1 LVTCAI
7 VLTLL
12 SLIGLFVVTLVSSNI
27 SFEDSIVAPLIDF
40 RGLGYKTS
48 VAGYS
53 HVKHV
58 QFTDIHRH
66 LYEKVFKLFDNL
78 GLNYFVFA
86 GALVGYVRNGELP
99 PWMDDM
105 DVMIFEEDI
114 EDFENR
120 IVPILK
126 DCGLACRPVSKKF
139 EGAGYHIL
147 GLQVGK
153 TRDTALAFSQ
163 DQTLTIPWFQV
174 DIFYSTKVDQLAKN
188 RSGWGLYHNKA
199 VSLDWIFPGQR
210 ISMNGIEF
218 PTFSQIEK
226 DVEAEYGDVSNNII
240 IKTHGKTFLQA
251 SGYDFNRFIQTYRE
265 ILIQT
270 STLLPPGVS
279 RHDLSAYS
287 GASKKPVVAAGDQT
301 FEQIIQAVVQ
311 SDSSVLVLKSGSHIF
326 WCMDLK
332 RIFPGLRVKVTL
344 KTVRDVK
351 NAILLS
357 DFIDEVKSPDA
368 SKVQEY
374 ESCLATLNR
383 YLC

>member
-1 LVTCAI
+1 M
-7 VLTLL
+7 
-12 SLIGLFVVTLVSSNI
+12 
-27 SFEDSIVAPLIDF
+27 SFDICVPLEASIAAPLFDLK
-40 RGLGYKTS
+40 RLGYKTS

-58 QFTDIHRH
+58 QFTDIHRL

-86 GALVGYVRNGELP
+86 GALVGYVRNRELP

-147 GLQVGK
+147 GLQVGN
-153 TRDTALAFSQ
+153 RDTALAFSH
-163 DQTLTIPWFQV
+163 DQALTIPWFQI
-174 DIFYSTKVDQLAKN
+174 DIFYSKKVDQLAKN
-188 RSGWGLYHNKA
+188 CSGWGLYHNKS
-199 VSLDWIFPGQR
+199 VFLDWIFPGQR
-210 ISMNGIEF
+210 VSMNEIEF

-226 DVEAEYGDVSNNII
+226 DVEAEYGDVNNNII
-240 IKTHGKTFLQA
+240 VKTHGKTYLQA
-251 SGYDFNRFIQTYRE
+251 SDYDFNRFIQAYRE
-265 ILIQT
+265 ILVQT
-270 STLLPPGVS
+270 STLLPPGVN
-279 RHDLSAYS
+279 RRDLSAYT
-287 GASKKPVVAAGDQT
+287 GASKKPVTVAGNLT
-301 FEQIIQAVVQ
+301 FEQIIQSVVEADT
-311 SDSSVLVLKSGSHIF
+311 SNLILISGNHIL

-332 RIFPGLRVKVTL
+332 RLFPRLRIKVTL
-344 KTVRDVK
+344 RTVRDLK
-351 NAILLS
+351 NAILLA
-357 DFIDEVKSPDA
+357 DFIDQVKSPDT

-374 ESCLATLNR
+374 ETCLENWKR